1 MTDFYQSPADKL
13 RFEILL
19 KSLREGRL
27 NLAILGDDELAL
39 THYGRRIFQH
49 LREQGEPN
57 VELWTSADSER
68 LVDRFNEIL
77 SSLTLDQALDKSNKT
92 APKRYMIFPD
102 THGIQDFELQLLARL
117 VNGFPAS
124 NINVILLVNSHSA
137 YDKKLSAFGKNLLQW
152 VLESEAPAAA
162 KPPRVETLGDWPG
175 AKEVVVEKKPIP
187 PAKPVEAGMS
197 LPPAPPPPLDLSD
210 IKPSDSS
217 GQASGDD
224 PAMGSLVPG
233 SESLSGEE
241 LAKSWES
248 QHTAKPGGGRIAMVL
263 LLALLLA
270 LGVSGFIYQDRMWE
284 EWQGMR
290 AYLAGTKPTAPTPAV
305 TPAPP
310 PPPPPT
316 VSMSS
321 SNTTAVKPTEA
332 LSPGKEELVSNTPEP
347 AKSSEP
353 VPADTKVKSEPQGPT
368 PEQAKTTVAKPEKEP
383 VKPSAEPNKTAKEPV
398 KEPAKE
404 TIKEATKA
412 SSEPVK
418 ASIEPAKKPRPE
430 EKPVDKPV
438 KAETKSEPKPDNK
451 AKTESLTSDK
461 SNKADSPAWV
471 EALDPNAW
479 VMQHGAF
486 ESLTEARNFQAT
498 SLGYQSGQV
507 LYTQRK
513 GSKPYY
519 ILVTGP
525 YTDKAQAEALMK
537 QNPPLAKAWVRS
549 AKSLKAQ
556 FQD

>member
-39 THYGRRIFQH
+39 AHYGRRIFQY
-49 LREQGEPN
+49 LREQGEPH

-152 VLESEAPAAA
+152 VLESQAPSTD

-175 AKEVVVEKKPIP
+175 AKQVLTEKKSSTQDKTSS
-187 PAKPVEAGMS
+187 ADLS
-197 LPPAPPPPLDLSD
+197 LPPAPPPPLDLT
-210 IKPSDSS
+210 DSKSLDLSSQTS
-217 GQASGDD
+217 GQDPVMGDPIPASD
-224 PAMGSLVPG
+224 A
-233 SESLSGEE
+233 LSGEE
-241 LAKSWES
+241 LAKSWEAQS
-248 QHTAKPGGGRIAMVL
+248 EGKPRGGKIA
-263 LLALLLA
+263 LALLLTLLLT
-270 LGVSGFIYQDRMWE
+270 LGVSGYIYQERVLE

-290 AYLAGTKPTAPTPAV
+290 SYLAGTKPAATTEAVAPV
-305 TPAPP
+305 PP

-332 LSPGKEELVSNTPEP
+332 LSPGKEELVSAAPEP
-347 AKSSEP
+347 AAPIDPPPSE
-353 VPADTKVKSEPQGPT
+353 TKAKSEPAPVATDQPKT
-368 PEQAKTTVAKPEKEP
+368 AAAKFEKEP
-383 VKPSAEPNKTAKEPV
+383 VKPAA
-398 KEPAKE
+398 EPAKNSVE
-404 TIKEATKA
+404 
-412 SSEPVK
+412 S
-418 ASIEPAKKPRPE
+418 AKKPRSD
-430 EKPVDKPV
+430 DKPIDKTA
-438 KAETKSEPKPDNK
+438 KAEPKAEPK
-451 AKTESLTSDK
+451 AESKTSDK

-471 EALDPNAW
+471 EALDSNAW

-486 ESLTEARNFQAT
+486 ESLTEARNYQAT
-498 SLGYQSGQV
+498 SLGFQSGQV
-507 LYTQRK
+507 LFTQRK

-525 YTDKAQAEALMK
+525 YADRAQAQALMK

>member
-39 THYGRRIFQH
+39 THYGRRMFQH

-124 NINVILLVNSHSA
+124 NINVILLVNSRSA

-152 VLESEAPAAA
+152 VLESQAPATA

-175 AKEVVVEKKPIP
+175 AKQVLVDKKTAPLEKPLD
-187 PAKPVEAGMS
+187 ADMS
-197 LPPAPPPPLDLSD
+197 LPVAPPPPLDLSD
-210 IKPSDSS
+210 YKPTDSS
-217 GQASGDD
+217 LETMSQD
-224 PAMGSLVPG
+224 PVMGEPIPSTDT
-233 SESLSGEE
+233 LSGEE

-248 QHTAKPGGGRIAMVL
+248 EHTAKPLGGKIATVL
-263 LLALLLA
+263 LLALLLT
-270 LGVSGFIYQDRMWE
+270 LGVSAYIYQERVLE

-290 AYLAGTKPTAPTPAV
+290 AYLAGSKPATTTDAV
-305 TPAPP
+305 APAPP

-321 SNTTAVKPTEA
+321 SNTSAVKPTEA
-332 LSPGKEELVSNTPEP
+332 LSPGKEELVPAAPEP
-347 AKSSEP
+347 VKTP
-353 VPADTKVKSEPQGPT
+353 DPTPTDTKVKTEPAAALPEPPKT
-368 PEQAKTTVAKPEKEP
+368 PVAKPEKEL
-383 VKPSAEPNKTAKEPV
+383 VKPNTEPSKAK
-398 KEPAKE
+398 
-404 TIKEATKA
+404 KA
-412 SSEPVK
+412 SK
-418 ASIEPAKKPRPE
+418 AA
-430 EKPVDKPV
+430 
-438 KAETKSEPKPDNK
+438 
-451 AKTESLTSDK
+451 DK
-461 SNKADSPAWV
+461 SSQADSPEWV
-471 EALDPNAW
+471 EALDPNVW

-486 ESLTEARNFQAT
+486 ESLAEARNFQAT

-507 LYTQRK
+507 LFTQRK

-519 ILVTGP
+519 ILITGP
-525 YTDKAQAEALMK
+525 YTDREQAQALMK

-549 AKSLKAQ
+549 AKSIKAQ